1 MNALAPVIHFE
12 TQASSKFKG
21 RSNGRKAPPK
31 NLRRYHYK
39 VFFPE
44 NTPAMVVDFFGQF
57 QVIQT
62 TYHAAEQ
69 LIVDKRTVI
78 PLPTKEDLLTPT
90 NTLVEFY
97 EILDENGERTGKI
110 QKALIRTS
118 TMDEQYDF
126 SYVISREGFMIS
138 AWATDK
144 DDIHR
149 LTESANYYWCP
160 EELKE
165 ARMRELA
172 EAAEEFEKNRR
183 LKVAV

>member
-1 MNALAPVIHFE
+1 MTVLTPIVAFG
-12 TQASSKFKG
+12 SKDKGKG
-21 RSNGRKAPPK
+21 RSTGRKSPPK

-44 NTPAMVVDFFGQF
+44 NTPHMVVDFFSQF
-57 QVIQT
+57 TSIQT

-69 LIVDKRTVI
+69 LIVDKRTII
-78 PLPTKEDLLTPT
+78 PLPSKEDLLTPT

-97 EILDENGERTGKI
+97 EILDEAGNRTGKI

-118 TMDEQYDF
+118 TMDDEFDF

-160 EELKE
+160 EELRE
-165 ARMRELA
+165 ARLRELA
-172 EAAEEFEKNRR
+172 SAAQEFERNRK